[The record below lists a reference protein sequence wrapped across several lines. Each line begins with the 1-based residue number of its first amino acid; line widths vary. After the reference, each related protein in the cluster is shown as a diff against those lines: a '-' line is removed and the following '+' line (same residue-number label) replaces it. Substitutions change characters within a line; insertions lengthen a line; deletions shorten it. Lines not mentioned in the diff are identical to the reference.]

1 MADDV
6 CDVAVQGPLGF
17 AWSSSRKITVFQ
29 NSTNHNLNDTLYE
42 VQYFAAAKKNA
53 FMLRLIRASYDIFRV
68 SQMCRDPSDLLRLSH
83 QYRAV
88 LALCY
93 QEICEFLRTRLLGVC
108 DDLPTERHISLTAD
122 GDLVKTFELLWHL
135 SEVVLLQS
143 LGPGRLTSALSD
155 WYFVQSQEAVNVA
168 RNLLEKAHSNR
179 GSIKLDDG
187 SAKVF
192 WSTALALTSQVRP
205 MEVSALLASHPRANS
220 SLFRDIRQ
228 LLVSMPLE
236 GLNSIAAECM
246 LCVLCLHYPLTL
258 ANWEKGGCFERA
270 WHHWQ
275 SVCNVRL
282 MEESQ
287 NNSRADDIDT
297 GYLNLILSILA
308 GRHDCW
314 NDPRVVDACGDWYFQ
329 FVGWLFY
336 THHFVDHSSLLTAL
350 EQFNSKFEIVTG
362 DKSETNSFSTIV
374 DDVIKHIFAEDIL
387 SMVFTLSEKFNNW
400 WMVAHFANLVKC
412 LLPDFFNGVS
422 STQHSDLKPESAADD
437 LRGKGSN
444 TMRLASAMPDFF
456 LLRYAEDLGADASL
470 LSLALGYL
478 DHCTTMQST
487 AKAVQ
492 ASLLQR
498 TKPITT
504 RLAQNLIQLAK
515 KHQLYEVVGE
525 IARTKMR
532 ASLSLSHPPLSI
544 VNTLGTCSALGWAIV
559 AQDVQIIVHIITR
572 TLSYSMSN
580 DCGDMDPWKTVKEVA
595 SIVTCL
601 LGGENRGPASQRT
614 HSWLTP
620 LATSPEFAFIF
631 RYSELLYQLT
641 TNNAEAITRTAL
653 DLLSLSDN
661 RSGFHV
667 PLKFKI
673 HLLGQLKPHLNPA
686 NMERKQ
692 AEVLGAV
699 VAEVKAN
706 LRLFRRSDEASQ
718 SLLISLST
726 LLVQAKAAAILRGG
740 SCPAESHTLSQLTSE
755 YTESEVERA

>member
-1 MADDV
+1 MLA
-6 CDVAVQGPLGF
+6 
-17 AWSSSRKITVFQ
+17 
-29 NSTNHNLNDTLYE
+29 TL
-42 VQYFAAAKKNA
+42 FK
-53 FMLRLIRASYDIFRV
+53 
-68 SQMCRDPSDLLRLSH
+68 
-83 QYRAV
+83 
-88 LALCY
+88 
-93 QEICEFLRTRLLGVC
+93 
-108 DDLPTERHISLTAD
+108 
-122 GDLVKTFELLWHL
+122 
-135 SEVVLLQS
+135 S
-143 LGPGRLTSALSD
+143 LGPGRLASALSD
-155 WYFVQSQEAVNVA
+155 WYFVQSQEAINVA
-168 RNLLEKAHSNR
+168 RNLLEKAHSNG
-179 GSIKLDDG
+179 GSIKLDAD
-187 SAKVF
+187 SEKVF

-236 GLNSIAAECM
+236 GLSSIAAES
-246 LCVLCLHYPLTL
+246 
-258 ANWEKGGCFERA
+258 NWEKGGCFERA

-287 NNSRADDIDT
+287 NNSRADYIDT
-297 GYLNLILSILA
+297 RCLNLILSILA

-336 THHFVDHSSLLTAL
+336 THHFVDHSSLLTVL
-350 EQFNSKFEIVTG
+350 EQFNSKFEIATG

-374 DDVIKHIFAEDIL
+374 DDVIKHVFAEDIL

-422 STQHSDLKPESAADD
+422 STQHSALKPESAAD
-437 LRGKGSN
+437 GKHLTSYFN
-444 TMRLASAMPDFF
+444 VSIFSSRILAAMPDFF

-470 LSLALGYL
+470 LSVALGYL

-504 RLAQNLIQLAK
+504 RLTQNLIQLAK

-559 AQDVQIIVHIITR
+559 AQDVQIIAHIITR

-580 DCGDMDPWKTVKEVA
+580 DCGDTDPWKIVKEVA

-631 RYSELLYQLT
+631 RYSELLYHLT

-673 HLLGQLKPHLNPA
+673 HLLGQLKPHLDPA

-692 AEVLGAV
+692 AEALGAI

-718 SLLISLST
+718 SLLISLSA
-726 LLVQAKAAAILRGG
+726 LLVQARAAAILRGG
-740 SCPAESHTLSQLTSE
+740 SCPDESHTLSQLTSE